1 MSFEFT
7 IEPDIQKKLN
17 KDDENEIVK
26 QISGN
31 FDTYNNARIDNLK
44 NSELLI
50 NEIFFKNTFKEIKDK
65 TKRWKSKVKMAKVY
79 MFYQV
84 LKAFIWKNTYSTINS
99 MFDVSGENAD
109 SDNDSNLQK
118 AMLVDILEK
127 MEYQKTCDKIIDNS
141 LIYGELI
148 SFTAWK
154 KKYEEYRRPINFFK
168 DLFLEDVEK
177 LPIILKAISNGKQYW
192 TDTRKIYDNP
202 YIYPVNPANF
212 VFDVTQLDNW
222 DCCPKIFKSYKTPH
236 DIIQNKL
243 YNISLDVAN
252 DLKNISL
259 PPEQNEL
266 TDQSDEKLKYEIT
279 NGNTIEVLEHW
290 GDFRLADGT
299 ILKNWHAVIVA
310 RKYLVRFCKN
320 EAVINPFTFGT
331 FLLDPITKRGISPL
345 FCILNLALTQEDLI
359 NRTYDMQSLTEN
371 PPVFAPKGYFTQEE
385 LELYPGKIIEFDEN
399 LDPTQKITPLQFNS
413 SIFLNDISFIND
425 LMSEIS
431 GIFPSMAGADEE
443 KAKTATEITT
453 KTNGQMTRLQ
463 MFLDTISQ
471 YLIVPDVKNVASLCA
486 NFKSGLE
493 QIFLNKDNKKEILN
507 ITDEVRQGDYKYTY
521 SDRMS
526 TVEKVTKAD
535 DTITAIQQFAQVI
548 PLNFKEIFTWFME
561 QKGVE
566 NPERFLQP
574 NMLEQITDSQILPT
588 QQQSMQ
594 IPIA

>member
-1 MSFEFT
+1 MSFEFR
-7 IEPDIQKKLN
+7 IEPDITKKLN
-17 KDDENEIVK
+17 KEDENEIVK
-26 QISGN
+26 QIAGN

-50 NEIFFKNTFKEIKDK
+50 NEIFFKNTFKEETDK
-65 TKRWKSKVKMAKVY
+65 TKRWKAKVKMAKLY

-127 MEYQKTCDKIIDNS
+127 MEYQKTCDKVIDNA

-148 SFTAWK
+148 SFTAWQK
-154 KKYEEYRRPINFFK
+154 LYEEYRRPIEFFK
-168 DLFLEDVEK
+168 NLFLEDVDK
-177 LPIILKAISNGKQYW
+177 LPIILKAIASGQQYW
-192 TDTRKIYDNP
+192 IDTRKIYDNP
-202 YIYPVNPANF
+202 YIFDVSPANF
-212 VFDVTQLDNW
+212 VFDVSQTNNW
-222 DCCPKIFKSYKTPH
+222 DNCPKIYKTYKIPD

-243 YNISLDVAN
+243 YKISKEIATDLRNIA
-252 DLKNISL
+252 L
-259 PPEQNEL
+259 PPEQSEL
-266 TDQSDEKLKYEIT
+266 SNQSDEQLKDKT
-279 NGNTIEVLEHW
+279 SNGNTLEVLEHW
-290 GDFRLADGT
+290 GNFRLADGT
-299 ILKNWHAVIVA
+299 VLKNWHAVIIA

-320 EAVINPFTFGT
+320 EALINPFTYGT
-331 FLLDPITKRGISPL
+331 FILDPITKRGISPL
-345 FCILNLALTQEDLI
+345 LCVLNLALTQEDLI

-371 PPVFAPKGYFTQEE
+371 PPLLAPKGYFTLDE

-413 SIFLNDISFIND
+413 SIFLNDIAFLND
-425 LMSEIS
+425 LMSEVS

-443 KAKTATEITT
+443 RAKTATEITT

-471 YLIVPDVKNVASLCA
+471 YFIIPDVKNVAKLCA
-486 NFKSGLE
+486 NFKSGIE
-493 QIFLNKDNKKEILN
+493 QLFLNKDNKKQILN

-535 DTITAIQQFAQVI
+535 DTIMAIQQFAQAI

-566 NPERFLQP
+566 NPERFLQQE
-574 NMLEQITDSQILPT
+574 MLPDMT
-588 QQQSMQ
+588 QQQQ
-594 IPIA
+594 TQVPIK

>member
-1 MSFEFT
+1 MSFEFR
-7 IEPDIQKKLN
+7 IEPDITKKLN
-17 KDDENEIVK
+17 KEDENEIVK
-26 QISGN
+26 QIAGN

-50 NEIFFKNTFKEIKDK
+50 NEIFFKNTFKEETDK
-65 TKRWKSKVKMAKVY
+65 TKRWKAKVKMAKLY

-127 MEYQKTCDKIIDNS
+127 MEYQKTCDKVIDNA

-148 SFTAWK
+148 SFTAWQK
-154 KKYEEYRRPINFFK
+154 LYEEYRRPIEFFK
-168 DLFLEDVEK
+168 NLFLEDVDK
-177 LPIILKAISNGKQYW
+177 LPIILKAIASGQQYW
-192 TDTRKIYDNP
+192 IDTRKIYDNP
-202 YIYPVNPANF
+202 YIFDVSPANF
-212 VFDVTQLDNW
+212 VFDVSQTNNW
-222 DCCPKIFKSYKTPH
+222 DNCPKIYKTYKIPD

-243 YNISLDVAN
+243 YKISKDIATDLRNIA
-252 DLKNISL
+252 L
-259 PPEQNEL
+259 PPEQSEL
-266 TDQSDEKLKYEIT
+266 SNQSDEQLKDKT
-279 NGNTIEVLEHW
+279 SNGNTLEVLEHW
-290 GDFRLADGT
+290 GNFRLADGT
-299 ILKNWHAVIVA
+299 VLKNWHAVIIA

-320 EAVINPFTFGT
+320 EALINPFTYGT
-331 FLLDPITKRGISPL
+331 FILDPITKRGISPL
-345 FCILNLALTQEDLI
+345 LCVLNLALTQEDLI

-371 PPVFAPKGYFTQEE
+371 PPLLAPKGYFTLDE

-413 SIFLNDISFIND
+413 SIFLNDIAFLND
-425 LMSEIS
+425 LMSEVS

-443 KAKTATEITT
+443 RAKTATEITT

-471 YLIVPDVKNVASLCA
+471 YFIIPDVKNVAKLCA
-486 NFKSGLE
+486 NFKSGIE
-493 QIFLNKDNKKEILN
+493 QLFLNKDNKKQILN

-535 DTITAIQQFAQVI
+535 DTIMAIQQFAQAI

-566 NPERFLQP
+566 NPERFLQQE
-574 NMLEQITDSQILPT
+574 MLPDMT
-588 QQQSMQ
+588 QQPQTQ
-594 IPIA
+594 VPIL

>member
-1 MSFEFT
+1 MSFEFR
-7 IEPDIQKKLN
+7 IEPDITKKLN
-17 KDDENEIVK
+17 KEDENEIVK
-26 QISGN
+26 QIAGN

-50 NEIFFKNTFKEIKDK
+50 NEIFFKNTFKEETDK
-65 TKRWKSKVKMAKVY
+65 TKRWKAKVKMAKLY

-127 MEYQKTCDKIIDNS
+127 MEYQKTCDKVIDNA

-148 SFTAWK
+148 SFTAWQK
-154 KKYEEYRRPINFFK
+154 LYEEYRRPIEFFK
-168 DLFLEDVEK
+168 NLFLEDVDK
-177 LPIILKAISNGKQYW
+177 LPIILKAIASGQQYW
-192 TDTRKIYDNP
+192 IDTRKIYDNP
-202 YIYPVNPANF
+202 YIFDVSPANF
-212 VFDVTQLDNW
+212 VFDVSQTNNW
-222 DCCPKIFKSYKTPH
+222 DNCPKIYKTYKIPD

-243 YNISLDVAN
+243 YKISKDIATDLRNIA
-252 DLKNISL
+252 L
-259 PPEQNEL
+259 PPEQSEL
-266 TDQSDEKLKYEIT
+266 SNQSDEQLKDKT
-279 NGNTIEVLEHW
+279 SNGNTLEVLEHW
-290 GDFRLADGT
+290 GNFRLADGT
-299 ILKNWHAVIVA
+299 VLKNWHAVIIA

-320 EAVINPFTFGT
+320 EALINPFTYGT
-331 FLLDPITKRGISPL
+331 FILDPITKRGISPL
-345 FCILNLALTQEDLI
+345 LCVLNLALTQEDLI

-371 PPVFAPKGYFTQEE
+371 PPLLAPKGYFTLDE

-413 SIFLNDISFIND
+413 SIFLNDIAFLND
-425 LMSEIS
+425 LMSEVS

-443 KAKTATEITT
+443 RAKTATEITT

-471 YLIVPDVKNVASLCA
+471 YFIIPDVKNVAKLCA
-486 NFKSGLE
+486 NFKSGIE
-493 QIFLNKDNKKEILN
+493 QLFLNKDNKKQILN

-535 DTITAIQQFAQVI
+535 DTIMAIQQFAQAI

-566 NPERFLQP
+566 NPERFLQQE
-574 NMLEQITDSQILPT
+574 MLPDMT
-588 QQQSMQ
+588 QQPQTQ
-594 IPIA
+594 VPII

>member
-1 MSFEFT
+1 MSFEFR
-7 IEPDIQKKLN
+7 IEPDITKKLN
-17 KDDENEIVK
+17 KEDENEIVK
-26 QISGN
+26 QIAGN

-50 NEIFFKNTFKEIKDK
+50 NEIFFKNTFKEETDK
-65 TKRWKSKVKMAKVY
+65 TKRWKAKVKMAKLY

-127 MEYQKTCDKIIDNS
+127 MEYQKTCDKVIDNA

-148 SFTAWK
+148 SFTAWQK
-154 KKYEEYRRPINFFK
+154 LYEEYRRPIKFFK
-168 DLFLEDVEK
+168 NLFLEDVDK
-177 LPIILKAISNGKQYW
+177 LPIILKAIASGQQYW
-192 TDTRKIYDNP
+192 IDTRKIYDNP
-202 YIYPVNPANF
+202 YIFDVSPANF
-212 VFDVTQLDNW
+212 VFDVSQTNNW
-222 DCCPKIFKSYKTPH
+222 DNCPKIYKTYKIPD

-243 YNISLDVAN
+243 YKISKDIATDLRNIA
-252 DLKNISL
+252 L
-259 PPEQNEL
+259 PPEQSEL
-266 TDQSDEKLKYEIT
+266 SNQSDEQLKDKT
-279 NGNTIEVLEHW
+279 SNGNTLEVLEHW
-290 GDFRLADGT
+290 GNFRLADGT
-299 ILKNWHAVIVA
+299 VLKNWHAVIIA

-320 EAVINPFTFGT
+320 EALINPFTYGT
-331 FLLDPITKRGISPL
+331 FILDPITKRGISPL
-345 FCILNLALTQEDLI
+345 LCVLNLALTQEDLI

-371 PPVFAPKGYFTQEE
+371 PPLLAPKGYFTQEE

-413 SIFLNDISFIND
+413 SIFLNDIAFLND
-425 LMSEIS
+425 LMSEVS

-443 KAKTATEITT
+443 RAKTATEITT

-471 YLIVPDVKNVASLCA
+471 YFIIPDVKNVAKLSA
-486 NFKSGLE
+486 NFKSGIE
-493 QIFLNKDNKKEILN
+493 QLFLNKDNKKQILN

-535 DTITAIQQFAQVI
+535 DTIMAIQQFAQAI

-566 NPERFLQP
+566 NPERFLQQE
-574 NMLEQITDSQILPT
+574 MLPDMT
-588 QQQSMQ
+588 QQPQTQ
-594 IPIA
+594 VPII

>member
-1 MSFEFT
+1 MSFEFR
-7 IEPDIQKKLN
+7 IEPDITKKLN
-17 KDDENEIVK
+17 KEDENEIVK
-26 QISGN
+26 QIAGN

-50 NEIFFKNTFKEIKDK
+50 NEIFFKNTFKEETDK
-65 TKRWKSKVKMAKVY
+65 TKRWKAKVKMAKLY

-127 MEYQKTCDKIIDNS
+127 MEYQKTCDKVIDNA

-148 SFTAWK
+148 SFTAWQK
-154 KKYEEYRRPINFFK
+154 LYEEYRRPIEFFK
-168 DLFLEDVEK
+168 NLFLEDVDK
-177 LPIILKAISNGKQYW
+177 LPIILKAIASGQQYW
-192 TDTRKIYDNP
+192 IDTRKIYDNP
-202 YIYPVNPANF
+202 YIFDVSPANF
-212 VFDVTQLDNW
+212 VFDVSQTNNW
-222 DCCPKIFKSYKTPH
+222 DNCPKIYKTYKIPD

-243 YNISLDVAN
+243 YKISKDIATDLRNIA
-252 DLKNISL
+252 L
-259 PPEQNEL
+259 PPEQSEL
-266 TDQSDEKLKYEIT
+266 SNQSDEQLKDKT
-279 NGNTIEVLEHW
+279 SNGNTLEVLEHW
-290 GDFRLADGT
+290 GNFRLADGT
-299 ILKNWHAVIVA
+299 VLKNWHAVIIA

-320 EAVINPFTFGT
+320 EALINPFTYGT
-331 FLLDPITKRGISPL
+331 FILDPITKRGISPL
-345 FCILNLALTQEDLI
+345 LCVLNLALTQEDLI

-371 PPVFAPKGYFTQEE
+371 PPLLAPKGYFTQEE

-413 SIFLNDISFIND
+413 SIFLNDIAFLND
-425 LMSEIS
+425 LMSEVS

-443 KAKTATEITT
+443 RAKTATEITT

-471 YLIVPDVKNVASLCA
+471 YFIIPDVKNVAKLSA
-486 NFKSGLE
+486 NFKSGIE
-493 QIFLNKDNKKEILN
+493 QLFLNKDNKKQILN

-535 DTITAIQQFAQVI
+535 DTIMAIQQFAQAI

-566 NPERFLQP
+566 NPERFLQQE
-574 NMLEQITDSQILPT
+574 MLPDMT
-588 QQQSMQ
+588 QQPQTQ
-594 IPIA
+594 VPII